1 MDPQK
6 MEALGQLVDEV
17 DANSPE
23 AQQQRA
29 QEEAQAAAQQVQA
42 ISEAEAWAAVPSM
55 VGKLA
60 CMVAPELQ
68 AIYTP
73 DSCAEWGRSMV
84 PVAQKYGWNGPGQ
97 LPELNLAIA
106 TAGLAIPT
114 WMVLRVKLAQLKAA
128 SKAAEAPAAAA
139 VPAVAA
145 PSPAD
150 ASAVGGP
157 AEGAPGGG

>member
-6 MEALGQLVDEV
+6 MEALGSMVDEV

-23 AQQQRA
+23 AQAQRA
-29 QEEAQAAAQQVQA
+29 AESAQAEAQQLRTV
-42 ISEAEAWAAVPSM
+42 SEAEAWAAVPSM

-68 AIYTP
+68 AIYTAE
-73 DSCAEWGRSMV
+73 SCREWGESMV

-106 TAGLAIPT
+106 SAALAVPT
-114 WMVLRVKLAQLKAA
+114 WMVLRLKLAQLKAA
-128 SKAAEAPAAAA
+128 SKAAEAPAPAAA
-139 VPAVAA
+139 PAVAA

-150 ASAVGGP
+150 ASAVGGQV
-157 AEGAPGGG
+157 EGAAGGG